1 MKYKVIVAALKP
13 DVTDHVVEAAK
24 ACGISGATI
33 VLGRG
38 TGMHEAKTFLG
49 LTLEAQTDV
58 VLFLAE
64 EELIRPVM
72 AAIHQAGRLDEHGTG
87 VVFVLPVEQVAGI
100 KDEIVRR
107 QPDE

>member
-1 MKYKVIVAALKP
+1 MKYKAIVAALKP
-13 DVTDHVVEAAK
+13 DVTDDVVEAAK

-33 VLGRG
+33 VPGRG

-49 LTLEAQTDV
+49 LTLETQTDV

-72 AAIHQAGRLDEHGTG
+72 AAIHQTGRLDQHGTG

-107 QPDE
+107 QPD

>member
-1 MKYKVIVAALKP
+1 MEYKVIVATLKP
-13 DVTDHVVEAAK
+13 NVTNQVVEAAK

-33 VLGRG
+33 LPGHG
-38 TGMHEAKTFLG
+38 TGMREAKTFLG
-49 LTLEAQTDV
+49 LTLETQTDV

-64 EELIRPVM
+64 EELVQPVM

-107 QPDE
+107 EPN

>member
-1 MKYKVIVAALKP
+1 MGYKVIVAALKP
-13 DVTDHVVEAAK
+13 SVTDQVVDAAK
-24 ACGISGATI
+24 SCGISGATVI
-33 VLGRG
+33 PGRG

-58 VLFLAE
+58 VLLLAE
-64 EELIRPVM
+64 EELIPPVM
-72 AAIHQAGRLDEHGTG
+72 TAIHQAGRLDEHGTG

-107 QPDE
+107 EPT